1 MKCRLLSLMIIVA
14 LTGAFFFFS
23 CRKDKMQDSY
33 SIVKKNGRW
42 LLLRNNDPYYIKGAA
57 AGRFYD
63 KVKAHG
69 GNSVRFFDNFQHNL
83 DSARKYNLTALFN
96 LPFRGEREGM
106 DFKDRARVE
115 DEKKRITD
123 TVRKY
128 MHHPA
133 LMLWSVGNELD
144 YVPGGDHNMKLWTA
158 VNELA
163 GKIHEIDPAHP
174 VMTVVGSGGLKEN
187 TRKLQEISRLCPN
200 LDLLGIN
207 SYGDLPEYSQL
218 VHEYWKKPYLVT
230 EFGPVGDWQ
239 AERTKWKAPLEQT
252 STQKA
257 MSFRNSYRIISD
269 DSLDCLGSYVFSWLQ
284 YLLRTPTWYGMID
297 KNGLESQA
305 VEVMQNLWTGTDTQ
319 NHAPRIDSIFIE
331 GMKTKDSVC
340 LKKGSVHEA
349 FVISHDPDNDS
360 LEYIWELYPEVIH
373 FPSGYTR
380 ETPTE
385 AIPELI
391 LTPNSDQIKF
401 RTPEKPG
408 AYRLFLNMLD
418 NRGHFAGGN
427 IPFYVPD

>member
-115 DEKKRITD
+115 DEKKRIID

-174 VMTVVGSGGLKEN
+174 VMTVV
-187 TRKLQEISRLCPN
+187 
-200 LDLLGIN
+200 
-207 SYGDLPEYSQL
+207 
-218 VHEYWKKPYLVT
+218 
-230 EFGPVGDWQ
+230 
-239 AERTKWKAPLEQT
+239 
-252 STQKA
+252 
-257 MSFRNSYRIISD
+257 
-269 DSLDCLGSYVFSWLQ
+269 
-284 YLLRTPTWYGMID
+284 
-297 KNGLESQA
+297 
-305 VEVMQNLWTGTDTQ
+305 
-319 NHAPRIDSIFIE
+319 
-331 GMKTKDSVC
+331 
-340 LKKGSVHEA
+340 
-349 FVISHDPDNDS
+349 
-360 LEYIWELYPEVIH
+360 
-373 FPSGYTR
+373 
-380 ETPTE
+380 
-385 AIPELI
+385 
-391 LTPNSDQIKF
+391 
-401 RTPEKPG
+401 
-408 AYRLFLNMLD
+408 
-418 NRGHFAGGN
+418 
-427 IPFYVPD
+427 